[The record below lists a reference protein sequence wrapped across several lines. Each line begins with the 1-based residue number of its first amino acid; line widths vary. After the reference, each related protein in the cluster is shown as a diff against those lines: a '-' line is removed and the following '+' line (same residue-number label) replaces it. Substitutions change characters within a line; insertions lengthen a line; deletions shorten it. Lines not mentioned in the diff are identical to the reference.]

1 MKSTILLLSLP
12 LSALAAVNGRCTGS
26 KATGRWK
33 TDGICI
39 KTSTCKRYKGST
51 TNGACPYDPDD
62 VKCCLID
69 ECNGQPDRLGW
80 SSWCEWTSDKNSICN
95 TFGSYLNN
103 KCPGG
108 DNYKC
113 CETP

>member
-1 MKSTILLLSLP
+1 MKFAIILLSFP
-12 LSALAAVNGRCTGS
+12 FSTLAALNGRCTGS
-26 KATGRWK
+26 KATGQWK
-33 TDGICI
+33 EEGICI
-39 KTSTCKRYKGST
+39 KTSTCRRYKGRT
-51 TNGACPYDPDD
+51 TNGACPNDPDD

-69 ECNGQPDRLGW
+69 ECNGQPDQLGW

-95 TFGSYLNN
+95 TIGSYLNN
-103 KCPGG
+103 RCPGG